1 MPGRA
6 ATLAA
11 WSRAFGLPA
20 LMAVGAAAAVA
31 APPAAPAAGRYE
43 GRLCVTTATSAPEC
57 GPARVE
63 LARSGRATVRISDLR
78 YGLTLHSSQVD
89 VVLKHGA
96 MQIDGF
102 TANYEWKDSVLHFV
116 DADKGVRYEVQF
128 GQRRRAPR

>member
-1 MPGRA
+1 MPGRPA
-6 ATLAA
+6 ICSAVAWAFVMQGLLAA
-11 WSRAFGLPA
+11 SAA
-20 LMAVGAAAAVA
+20 LA
-31 APPAAPAAGRYE
+31 APPSAPAAGLYE
-43 GRLCVTTATSAPEC
+43 GRLCVTTATGAPEC

-102 TANYEWKDSVLHFV
+102 TGTYEWKGPALHFA

-128 GQRRRAPR
+128 IQRQRGPR